1 MRSLHVAPVTSS
13 DAREGLVVDKKK
25 FRSIEMCDS
34 DVVRD
39 TLPNEDLRPR
49 TENAGKRGQ

>member
-13 DAREGLVVDKKK
+13 DAREGLVVEKKN
-25 FRSIEMCDS
+25 RSKGMCDL

-49 TENAGKRGQ
+49 TENAGKRG